1 MRSSSCSAL
10 FVLLLGADVNS
21 MHAPVA
27 HLTQGLQDL
36 GCKLRKL
43 EAQQFL
49 TKLDHNAVG
58 DWFLQHGHLDPN
70 ASVGDHHGFQ
80 QHGHPDPKTRVY
92 NDGFWEDVEGGSEEE
107 SEKDELTQLTPADH
121 SYIKADYC
129 NAAMCLF
136 FLFLGVG
143 VIRFFLL
150 RCSCVFDTSTRHF
163 SCSHEQKQPE
173 REKEEEAHDAQMEPV
188 PEPVQPAQERVD
200 NEKKSFHSD
209 SSVQKNLTPNSIFP
223 NGHTH
228 EHDAQRLLLGGG
240 GRGAH
245 TQPNSLKIEVQ
256 EGIAANDDHPAAL
269 QAPETLSSGMDV
281 EESMAMETAGPSN
294 DDSLAS
300 PPASPATTGSTG
312 EATPALVGQ
321 DNKRK
326 REATKWF
333 DPLQEN
339 QRPYY
344 YNTSSIAANGDP
356 PTTSSSISPPHSPAT
371 AASTGKV
378 TPASV
383 GQDKKRRRSTGND
396 DPPADS
402 SSDVGQKAARRSD
415 RKIERTNFF
424 LHDKVQDQTSY
435 PKKGQQKRTGSV
447 EMTSRQLDLQK
458 IDDGGEEGG
467 GCHSLEAVGGLAAV
481 AAAASTNNTG
491 DDEGCSS
498 ATAAAANVAAA
509 DEKNEEEEEEKG

>member
-1 MRSSSCSAL
+1 MHSSSCRLLLCSAL

-27 HLTQGLQDL
+27 HLTHGPHDL

-58 DWFLQHGHLDPN
+58 DWFLQHGHPDPN

-80 QHGHPDPKTRVY
+80 QHGQFDPNTSVY
-92 NDGFWEDVEGGSEEE
+92 DDGFWEDVEGGNKEEL
-107 SEKDELTQLTPADH
+107 EKDELTQLIPADH
-121 SYIKADYC
+121 RFIFA
-129 NAAMCLF
+129 LF
-136 FLFLGVG
+136 SGIGVVG
-143 VIRFFLL
+143 IFLL
-150 RCSCVFDTSTRHF
+150 CCRYIFDISARHL
-163 SCSHEQKQPE
+163 SRSHEQEQLE
-173 REKEEEAHDAQMEPV
+173 QENQEEAQDVQMEPV
-188 PEPVQPAQERVD
+188 PEPVQPTQVRGD
-200 NEKKSFHSD
+200 RNEKNPFRSD
-209 SSVQKNLTPNSIFP
+209 SSVKRSLTPNSIFP

-228 EHDAQRLLLGGG
+228 KHDAQRPLLGGG
-240 GRGAH
+240 GGGAH
-245 TQPNSLKIEVQ
+245 TQPNSLRIEVQ

-269 QAPETLSSGMDV
+269 QATETLSSGTDV
-281 EESMAMETAGPSN
+281 EGSMAVETAGPTN
-294 DDSLAS
+294 DDSRLDRRS
-300 PPASPATTGSTG
+300 NPST
-312 EATPALVGQ
+312 GQ

-326 REATKWF
+326 REATKRF
-333 DPLQEN
+333 DPLQGN

-356 PTTSSSISPPHSPAT
+356 PTTSSSTSPPDSPPT
-371 AASTGKV
+371 AGSTGKV

-383 GQDKKRRRSTGND
+383 GQDKKRRRLTGD
-396 DPPADS
+396 DNSPADS
-402 SSDVGQKAARRSD
+402 SSDDGQKAARRSD
-415 RKIERTNFF
+415 RKSERTNFF

-458 IDDGGEEGG
+458 FDDGGEEGG
-467 GCHSLEAVGGLAAV
+467 GCSSLEAVGGLTAV
-481 AAAASTNNTG
+481 AAAASANNTG

-509 DEKNEEEEEEKG
+509 DEKNEEEEGEKG